1 MIIKLK
7 NNKILVNSF
16 KVIVLIA
23 AYGYMYI
30 KFKDIEFKV
39 IFEFNNYLYLFL
51 ALLLMPLNWL
61 IESRKWQLLISNFEI
76 ISIYTS
82 FKAVLSGLT
91 TSIFTPNRVGEFVG
105 RIMYISS
112 ENRVKATFSTI
123 LGSYSQILIT
133 LIIGSF
139 SVLFIKQGNICFI
152 DNNIY
157 LKWSFLV
164 FTFLLITLFFSL
176 SKFIFIFNKMNNKY
190 IRSIISTASGYSS
203 FDLVKL
209 MFLSL
214 IRYFVFYTQ
223 FYLLLQF
230 FSIDISIF
238 ESFITIGIFYLFL
251 MFIPTFVISE
261 PGVRISTSI
270 LVFSVFVEDVSLVVY
285 TVSLLWIINIVLPTI
300 IGSVFFVRQK

>member
-1 MIIKLK
+1 LIIKLK